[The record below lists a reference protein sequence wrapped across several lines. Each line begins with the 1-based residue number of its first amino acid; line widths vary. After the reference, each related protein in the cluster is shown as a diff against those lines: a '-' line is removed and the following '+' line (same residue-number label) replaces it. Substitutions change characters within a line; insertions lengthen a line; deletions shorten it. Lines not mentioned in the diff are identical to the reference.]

1 MDKSF
6 CDFIKSAL
14 LIAVFC
20 MSGLGVNSLYANEAP
35 EPGQSEFD
43 ISGKV
48 LDEMNE
54 PVAGANVV
62 VKGTTNGTITDM
74 NGNFSLSVSANQTLV
89 VSYVGYEPKEVL
101 IINQSTVT
109 IVLEEMVNAL
119 DELVIVSYG
128 TQKKRDLTGSV
139 SQISSDKLENIPVG
153 QFAQK
158 LQGQVAGLQINQS
171 TGQPGKGMGFRIR
184 GAASF
189 NGSSTPLFVVDG
201 MPVTVDLSTIN
212 PDEIES
218 FSVLKDAAA
227 TSLYGSRASNG
238 VILITTKRGKSG
250 QTVVSANASYGIQ
263 SLNGLKTPD
272 VMNAREFAQY
282 KKEYYED
289 AARYEN
295 YTGGVPEQYQ
305 NPEQYGEGTN
315 WYDELTHSAPIQTYS
330 ISVTAN
336 KDKFNTSM
344 VMGYHRQDGVIY
356 NSNFE
361 RYSFRANNDYQV
373 NDRLKLGLNIAP
385 SIQIR
390 NNQNSDGGW
399 QIISASFL
407 ADPTVSPY
415 DENGDL
421 ILSLNSP
428 GMFPQPNWVRVL
440 KEKTSKTQEV
450 ALLGTAFAELNIWD
464 GLTYKF
470 QAGLDL
476 TSSNF
481 RGFSPS
487 TIGGAMFTAPPQ
499 KAVGEYSTIFKYNW
513 TVENTLSYDKTFGE
527 DHTVGAL
534 VGYTAQKF
542 TEEYNRLNATDFPD
556 DDIRWM
562 TAGATKNGDNYVNEW
577 SIASVIARLNYSFK
591 NRYLLQATFRR
602 DGCSRFGPGN
612 KYANFP
618 SVSAGWIIS
627 DEDFMEDITSTMNYL
642 KVRASYGLTGS
653 NELNGNYGYIAGIG
667 TSNYVFG
674 GSLVPGKYVS
684 SLGNNLLTWEENK
697 QLDLGID
704 LGFFNDRIY
713 LMYDY
718 YQKKTD
724 GMLYQIDVPVAS
736 GFWNYT
742 ANMGNYKSWGH
753 EITVQSRNL
762 TGDFRW
768 TTNLNFTF
776 NRNKVTK
783 LGTNDTPNGGY
794 SNQED
799 FNRLQVG
806 EPIGIFMGYVF
817 DGVYMTEEEIN
828 SQPKYAS
835 SEIGTARMKDMDGN
849 KVIDANDRVKIGD
862 PNPDVLYGLTNE
874 FAWKDFD
881 LSILLQGQIGGDII
895 NSNYEHTL
903 NIDGCFNV
911 LRTVADR
918 WRSPENPGNGEVPR
932 TKNGTTDLFRFN
944 NSSWVYDATYLAVK
958 NITLGYTLP
967 IKANQ
972 YLSKLRIYLTAQ
984 QLAVFTKYPGMNP
997 EVAQNEVMG
1006 WRGLGVDRT
1015 TYPVPRTFSIGCNI
1029 TF

>member
-1 MDKSF
+1 
-6 CDFIKSAL
+6 
-14 LIAVFC
+14 
-20 MSGLGVNSLYANEAP
+20 
-35 EPGQSEFD
+35 
-43 ISGKV
+43 
-48 LDEMNE
+48 
-54 PVAGANVV
+54 
-62 VKGTTNGTITDM
+62 
-74 NGNFSLSVSANQTLV
+74 
-89 VSYVGYEPKEVL
+89 
-101 IINQSTVT
+101 
-109 IVLEEMVNAL
+109 
-119 DELVIVSYG
+119 
-128 TQKKRDLTGSV
+128 LTGSV
-139 SQISSDKLENIPVG
+139 SQINSDKLENLPVG

-189 NGSSTPLFVVDG
+189 NGSSTPLFVIDG

-212 PDEIES
+212 PDEVES

-238 VILITTKRGKSG
+238 VILITTKKAKGG
-250 QTVVSANASYGIQ
+250 QTIVNANASYGIQ
-263 SLNGLKTPD
+263 SLKGLKTPD
-272 VMNAREFAQY
+272 IMNAREFAQY

-289 AARYEN
+289 AIRFEGS
-295 YTGGVPEQYQ
+295 TTEVPEQYR

-315 WYDELTHSAPIQTYS
+315 WYEELTRDAPMQNYS
-330 ISVTAN
+330 ISVMAN
-336 KDKFNTSM
+336 KDKFNTSV

-356 NSNFE
+356 NSNFQ
-361 RYSFRANNDYQV
+361 RYSFRTNNDYQI

-399 QIISASFL
+399 QIISSSFL

-421 ILSLNSP
+421 RLSLNSP

-440 KEKTSKTQEV
+440 KEKTSKTQEIT
-450 ALLGTAFAELNIWD
+450 LLGTTFAELGIWK
-464 GLTYKF
+464 GLKYKF

-481 RGFSPS
+481 RGFAPS
-487 TIGGAMFTAPPQ
+487 TIGGGMFTAPPQ
-499 KAVGEYSTIFKYNW
+499 KAVGEYNTTFRYNW
-513 TVENTLSYDKTFGE
+513 TIENTLFYNETFGE

-542 TEEYNRLNATDFPD
+542 TDEYNRLNATDFPD
-556 DDIRWM
+556 DEIRWM
-562 TAGATKNGDNYVNEW
+562 RPGATKNGDNFVEQW
-577 SIASVIARLNYSFK
+577 SIVSIIGRLNYSFR

-618 SVSAGWIIS
+618 SVSAGWIVS
-627 DEDFMEDITSTMNYL
+627 DENFMEGLSSTINYL
-642 KVRASYGLTGS
+642 KIRTSYGLTGS
-653 NELNGNYGYIAGIG
+653 NELNGNYRHIAGIG
-667 TSNYVFG
+667 TSNYVLG

-684 SLGNNLLTWEENK
+684 GLGNNLLTWEENK

-724 GMLYQIDVPVAS
+724 GMLYQIDIPYAS
-736 GFWNYT
+736 GYGSYS

-753 EITVQSRNL
+753 EVTVQSRNL
-762 TGDFRW
+762 VGDFTW
-768 TTNLNFTF
+768 TTNLNLTF

-783 LGTNDTPNGGY
+783 LGTNNTPNGGY

-806 EPIGIFMGYVF
+806 EPIGIFMGYVY
-817 DGVYMTEEEIN
+817 DGVYMTEDELN

-849 KVIDANDRVKIGD
+849 SVVDANDRVKIGD
-862 PNPDVLYGLTNE
+862 PNPDMLYGFTNE
-874 FAWKDFD
+874 FSWKDFD
-881 LSILLQGQIGGDII
+881 LSILLQGQIGGDVI
-895 NSNYEHTL
+895 NANYEHTL

-911 LRTVADR
+911 LKKVMDR

-944 NSSWVYDATYLAVK
+944 NSSWVYDASYLAIK

-967 IKANQ
+967 IKPNR
-972 YLSKLRIYLTAQ
+972 YLSRLRVYLTAQ

-997 EVAQNEVMG
+997 EIAQNESMA